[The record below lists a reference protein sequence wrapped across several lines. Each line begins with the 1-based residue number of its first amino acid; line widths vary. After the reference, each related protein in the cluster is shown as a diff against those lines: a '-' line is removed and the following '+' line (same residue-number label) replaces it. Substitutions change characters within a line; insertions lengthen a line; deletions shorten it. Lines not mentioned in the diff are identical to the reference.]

1 MKTVVISGSNVGT
14 KSRVAAD
21 EYIRQAKI
29 YRPNA
34 DMELIDLAEKDM
46 VFSDGR
52 NYFEYPGDT
61 GQVLKT
67 IMAADVL
74 VFTMP
79 TFQASYPA
87 TVKNLFDL
95 LPVNAFRDKVVGVI
109 NTAGSPRH
117 YLMVETQLMPIL
129 NYMKATVVNKYVF
142 IEERDFSRNEIV
154 SDDII
159 FRIERLVDDVFT
171 MADIQAEIQ
180 AKKDAAYGF

>member
-21 EYIRQAKI
+21 EYIKQAKS
-29 YRPNA
+29 YRPDA

-61 GQVLKT
+61 GQILKT

-95 LPVNAFRDKVVGVI
+95 LPVNAFLDKVVGVI

-117 YLMVETQLMPIL
+117 YLMV
-129 NYMKATVVNKYVF
+129 
-142 IEERDFSRNEIV
+142 
-154 SDDII
+154 
-159 FRIERLVDDVFT
+159 
-171 MADIQAEIQ
+171 
-180 AKKDAAYGF
+180 

>member
-1 MKTVVISGSNVGT
+1 MKTVVISGSNLGT

-29 YRPNA
+29 YRPGA
-34 DMELIDLAEKDM
+34 EIELIDLAEKEM

-61 GQVLKT
+61 GEVLT
-67 IMAADVL
+67 SIMAADIL
-74 VFTMP
+74 LLSMP

-109 NTAGSPRH
+109 NTAGSARH

-129 NYMKATVVNKYVF
+129 HYMKATVVTKYVF
-142 IEERDFSRNEIV
+142 IEDRDFGRNEIV
-154 SDDII
+154 NDDII

-180 AKKDAAYGF
+180 AKKDAEYGF